1 MTENQAV
8 SAPRDTIVGALAAHA
23 LASRGAYA
31 DATERAVRWDVATFS
46 RWCGDTGLA
55 HLPAYPETVAAFVD
69 FQALTK
75 KPATVRR
82 YVSSIAMFH
91 RAAKQANPCDTEL
104 VRLALKRMHRTLG
117 RAQKQAG
124 PLNDEL
130 VRALLRVPSIR
141 LVNLRNRA
149 LLTVA
154 YVTMC
159 RRAELVA
166 LQFADLTVEADGFG
180 TILIQ
185 RSKTDQEGAGAIA
198 PIPADAMRHL
208 QAWID
213 GARITDG
220 ALFRSVNRG
229 GRVGGPLQPIEV
241 SRAFRLMAQRAGLT
255 PEECARISGHST
267 RVGSAQDMLRYGEQL
282 PSIMQAGRW
291 KTAEMVGRY
300 TAKQGARQS
309 AAVRIAERRVQF

>member
-1 MTENQAV
+1 MSLPATLTHDE
-8 SAPRDTIVGALAAHA
+8 LAGRFRAHA
-23 LASRGAYA
+23 DAARGAYA
-31 DATERAVRWDVATFS
+31 PATEAALRGDIAKFTA
-46 RWCGDTGLA
+46 WCADTGLEP
-55 HLPAYPETVAAFVD
+55 LPAFPETVAAFID
-69 FQALTK
+69 YQAITK
-75 KPATVRR
+75 APASVRR
-82 YVSSIAMFH
+82 YVSSIANFH
-91 RAAKQANPCDTEL
+91 RAAGEPNPCDAM
-104 VRLALKRMHRTLG
+104 VVSLALKRMHRERG
-117 RAQKQAG
+117 RAQRQAG

-130 VRALLRVPSIR
+130 VRQLLRTPSSR
-141 LVNLRNRA
+141 LLNLRNRA
-149 LLTVA
+149 LLAVA
-154 YVTMC
+154 YVTLC
-159 RRAELVA
+159 RCSELVA
-166 LQFADLTVEADGFG
+166 LQFSDLTVESDGFG
-180 TILIQ
+180 TITIR
-185 RSKTDQEGAGAIA
+185 RSKTDQEGIGATA

-213 GARITDG
+213 GAHITDG
-220 ALFRSVNRG
+220 ALFRSVNKG

-241 SRAFRLMAQRAGLT
+241 ANAFRLMAQRAGLS